1 MKCFFKEFILIFIQQ
16 TNQFIMKNKIVLV
29 LVMSFFLGSVNAQNS
44 SIKINIGDIFIVGE
58 VENNDYK
65 HINFPKDNIIIKKG
79 GIVNYD
85 NIKGSKVEV
94 TSMKTKKDGTQ
105 IATVKLTNGKLFF
118 NSHKYLTVDVKKAI
132 EEKEFLNN

>member
-1 MKCFFKEFILIFIQQ
+1 
-16 TNQFIMKNKIVLV
+16 MKNKIVLV

-79 GIVNYD
+79 GIANYD

-94 TSMKTKKDGTQ
+94 TSMKTKKDGTVL
-105 IATVKLTNGKLFF
+105 ATVKLTNGKLFF

-132 EEKEFLNN
+132 EEKEFLKN